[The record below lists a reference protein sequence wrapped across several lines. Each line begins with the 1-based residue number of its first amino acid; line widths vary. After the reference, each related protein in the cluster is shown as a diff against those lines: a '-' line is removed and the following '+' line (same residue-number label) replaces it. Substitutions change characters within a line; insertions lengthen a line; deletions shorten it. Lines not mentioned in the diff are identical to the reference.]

1 MKIDVRLTSPVLT
14 ARSDVFARAVRLL
27 GEAAI
32 FINREHIAA
41 YGTPAL
47 YASGV
52 VYQNEPVGLPDKL
65 LDIPGI
71 LEQGWGDCLHLSCWR
86 VAELREQGEKDA
98 QLAYTWKPVII
109 QGRQGRLFHC
119 IVRRANGQIE
129 DPSRVLGM

>member
-1 MKIDVRLTSPVLT
+1 MKIDVRMTSPALT

-32 FINREHIAA
+32 YINRVHIATEGA
-41 YGTPAL
+41 PAL

-52 VYQNEPVGLPDKL
+52 VYQNEPTTSPDKL
-65 LDIPGI
+65 LSIPDI

-86 VAELREQGEKDA
+86 VAELREAGEERA
-98 QLAYTWKPVII
+98 ALAYTWKPMVIN
-109 QGRQGRLFHC
+109 GSPGRLFHC
-119 IVRRANGQIE
+119 IVRRANGKIE